1 MATNNTLKFIAFT
14 AGAFLG
20 GVITGLLISP
30 KSGSEN
36 RKWISENK
44 GEFSHWADQKGHE
57 LKTKTDEQ
65 LSHLK
70 ENVKK
75 SVKKSVPDLYEA
87 TEDFGLKEEDLE
99 PRDSDA

>member
-1 MATNNTLKFIAFT
+1 MATNNTLKLIAFT

-20 GVITGLLISP
+20 GILTGLLISP

-36 RKWISENK
+36 RKWIYDNK
-44 GEFSHWADQKGHE
+44 DELSHWADRKGHE
-57 LKTKTDEQ
+57 FKAKTDEQ

-70 ENVKK
+70 ENVKS

-87 TEDFGLKEEDLE
+87 TEDLGLKDEDFE
-99 PRDSDA
+99 PHDN

>member
-1 MATNNTLKFIAFT
+1 MATNNTLKLIAFT

-20 GVITGLLISP
+20 GIVTGLLISP

-36 RKWISENK
+36 RKWINDNK
-44 GEFSHWADQKGHE
+44 DELSHWADRKGHE
-57 LKTKTDEQ
+57 FKTKTDEQ

-70 ENVKK
+70 ENVKN

-87 TEDFGLKEEDLE
+87 TEDLGLKDEDLE
-99 PRDSDA
+99 QRDN